1 MTFCSGFG
9 LEKLAFLETHVQE
22 FILGQLFEET
32 EHFTL
37 IFYFCVSGRT
47 WQVFVTYHSN
57 LWCRGVSALVHSFQ
71 QTTLFPCRA

>member
-22 FILGQLFEET
+22 SILGQLFEET

-37 IFYFCVSGRT
+37 IFIFAS
-47 WQVFVTYHSN
+47 
-57 LWCRGVSALVHSFQ
+57 RGVHGRFL
-71 QTTLFPCRA
+71 